1 MRVDSLL
8 SRADVFAAQ
17 VHRDQTRKYTGEPYV
32 EHCRSV
38 AAIVSQHT
46 SDEEVIAAA
55 LLHDT
60 LEDTPTTHGD
70 LERIFGKRVADLV
83 LEVTDVSRPEDG
95 NRATRKERDRQHLLL
110 SSREGATI
118 KLADLM
124 DNTSSIV
131 QHDPK
136 FARVYLHEK
145 RAVLEVLRHGP
156 AGLFSDAEAMLGAA
170 EEDLGHAKP

>member
-1 MRVDSLL
+1 MQPTPIAA
-8 SRADVFAAQ
+8 RADSFAARA
-17 VHRDQTRKYTGEPYV
+17 HRNQIRKYTIEPYI

-38 AAIVSQHT
+38 AAIVSRHT
-46 SDEEVIAAA
+46 TDEEVIAAA

-136 FARVYLHEK
+136 FARVYLPEK

-156 AGLFSDAEAMLGAA
+156 AGLFSDAEAMLDAA
-170 EEDLGHAKP
+170 EEALGHAKP